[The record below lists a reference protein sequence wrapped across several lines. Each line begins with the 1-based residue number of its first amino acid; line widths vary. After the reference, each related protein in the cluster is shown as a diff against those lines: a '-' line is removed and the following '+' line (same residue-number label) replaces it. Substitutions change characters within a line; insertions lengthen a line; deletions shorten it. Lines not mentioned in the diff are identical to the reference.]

1 MKKIMYPL
9 SSTQFTQEIPGIDAD
24 LLAKS
29 LVMTFKNGEFITKEL
44 TELRYLY
51 FIMEGRAKVVT
62 TQSNGKKL
70 ILQFLSTDDMIG
82 DLTVIKAEEEIKDVI
97 AMGETTCLAVPIQ
110 TIEMQLMTNNEF
122 LRFLSQYIGIKLLLR
137 MDHFKEQQ
145 TLEAK
150 MRLAKLLLEITV
162 DGEYHEKHTEIA
174 EYLGVS
180 YRHYMHTFKQLKE
193 EGYIYKKEN
202 RYYIQTD
209 SLEKLIQS

>member
-9 SSTQFTQEIPGIDAD
+9 SSTKFTQEIPGVDTAV
-24 LLAKS
+24 LANS
-29 LVMTFKNGEFITKEL
+29 FIIIFNNGEFITKEL
-44 TELRYLY
+44 AELHYLY

-70 ILQFLSTDDMIG
+70 ILQFLSANDIIG

-97 AMGETTCLAVPIQ
+97 AMGDTTCLAIPVQ
-110 TIEMQLMTNNEF
+110 TIETHLMTNNNF
-122 LRFLSQYIGIKLLLR
+122 LRFLSQYIGKKLLLR
-137 MDHFKEQQ
+137 MEHFKEQQ

-150 MRLAKLLLEITV
+150 IRVAKLLLEIAV
-162 DGEYHEKHTEIA
+162 NAEYHEKHTEIA

-180 YRHYMHTFKQLKE
+180 YRHYMHIFKQLKD
-193 EGYIYKKEN
+193 EGCIYKKGN

-209 SLEKLIQS
+209 LLKNFIES